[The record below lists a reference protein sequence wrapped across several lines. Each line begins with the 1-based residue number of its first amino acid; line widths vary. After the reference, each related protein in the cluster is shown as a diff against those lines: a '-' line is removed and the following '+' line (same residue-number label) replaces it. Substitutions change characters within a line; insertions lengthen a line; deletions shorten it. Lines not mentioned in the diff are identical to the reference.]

1 MERIKIL
8 HEIKRFELPDGYKAS
23 YNLDTAYLVVQ
34 VPNAGNIHGF
44 QLARRKLSDEMI
56 DWIVWRYVNHVK
68 RLERTGKQATKFV

>member
-1 MERIKIL
+1 MVFEMERIKIL

-34 VPNAGNIHGF
+34 VPNAGNTHGF

-56 DWIVWRYVNHVK
+56 EWIVGRYVNHVK
-68 RLERTGKQATKFV
+68 RKEGLK